1 MAGSGSQPFRGDSRS
16 PSNHAAGSFSA
27 AHSDSATLEV
37 SDDIGFEA
45 IGSSGENP
53 GEPARGAVGVKQSDT
68 ATATAPV
75 DQQNSTNFQLRSWR
89 RLLGWVRGVTVSR
102 STPGFLVSLILHT
115 SLLLFLA
122 VWTVAGGGSGHAIIG
137 IISSVNE
144 AEAESEIEVTDSSLA
159 SGVVTEEATSS
170 AEQALMAAPA
180 LEIISA
186 GSMGESLRDI
196 ANDQGAEG
204 SVRANRNESA
214 AGELIKSTASSFNAS
229 LTSISVDGRKPE
241 SRQRLAL
248 QGGGS
253 ADSEAAVER
262 ALEWLAAHQR
272 PNGSW
277 SLVHTKPE
285 CGAYCTHPGTPER
298 YEPAATGL
306 ALLAFLGA
314 GYTHRDG
321 KYSSVVKNGVYY
333 LLQVMEMTPQGG
345 SFLHSHPQGM
355 YNQGIATFALCEAYQ
370 LSKDEALRAPCQRA
384 IQFIVNAQNDAGGWG
399 YLPKRPG
406 DLTITGW
413 QTMALKS
420 ADGAEI
426 YIPAQTIARI
436 DDFLDSQTDKEKI
449 FYGYTSPGKSE
460 TCTAI
465 GLLLRLFR
473 NWPHSDPRVLTGVNY
488 LEQQGISNHDIYRNY
503 YATLLLYHVGGP
515 AFKQWNERMRDSL
528 VQTQE
533 RKAHAAGSWYFDD
546 KFGEVGGRLY
556 TTAMA
561 AMTLEVYYRFS
572 PIYLNSDRPFEY

>member
-1 MAGSGSQPFRGDSRS
+1 MAGSGSNSFSSSGGTARDQVAAVAIAAHAIGDSDEF
-16 PSNHAAGSFSA
+16 GS
-27 AHSDSATLEV
+27 V
-37 SDDIGFEA
+37 Q
-45 IGSSGENP
+45 
-53 GEPARGAVGVKQSDT
+53 EPATRDDPGTGDLSDLPQDAL
-68 ATATAPV
+68 ATTRWNRLVA
-75 DQQNSTNFQLRSWR
+75 SL
-89 RLLGWVRGVTVSR
+89 RLLVVNR
-102 STPGFLVSLILHT
+102 STPGFLISLILHT
-115 SLLLFLA
+115 GILLLLA
-122 VWTVAGGGSGHAIIG
+122 VWTISGIGQGGKATSIIT
-137 IISSVNE
+137 SLNE
-144 AEAESEIEVTDSSLA
+144 VQAEHDLQVVDSALA
-159 SGVVTEEATSS
+159 SGDVTDQAHSS
-170 AEQALMAAPA
+170 AESALSAPPG
-180 LEIISA
+180 LEPISA
-186 GSMGESLRDI
+186 GAMGASLSNL
-196 ANDQGAEG
+196 ASDQGVGGGAPAP
-204 SVRANRNESA
+204 RAQSA
-214 AGELIKSTASSFNAS
+214 IGELIQSTSSSRNAS
-229 LTSISVDGRKPE
+229 LTQISVDGRRPE
-241 SRQRLAL
+241 SRQQLAL
-248 QGGGS
+248 QRGGS

-277 SLVHTKPE
+277 SLVHTKAE
-285 CGAYCTHPGTPER
+285 CGAYCTHPGSPER

-321 KYSSVVKNGVYY
+321 KYAPVVNSGVYY
-333 LLQVMEMTPQGG
+333 LLQVMEETQTGG

-355 YNQGIATFALCEAYQ
+355 YNQGVATFALCEAYQ
-370 LSKDEALRAPCQRA
+370 LSKDESLRRPCQRA
-384 IQFIVNAQNDAGGWG
+384 VEFIVSAQNDAGGWG

-426 YIPAQTIARI
+426 YIPAQTIVRI
-436 DDFLDSQTDKEKI
+436 DEFLDSQTDKEKI
-449 FYGYTSPGKSE
+449 FYGYTAPGKSE

-473 NWPHSDPRVLTGVNY
+473 NWPHSDPRVLAGVNY

-515 AFKQWNERMRDSL
+515 AFTQWNERMRDSL
-528 VQTQE
+528 VQTQS
-533 RKAHAAGSWYFDD
+533 RTSHAAGSWYFDD